1 MKRLEMTIKEKDL
14 SNSKNPRFTKWE
26 EIANAISHW
35 VGLAFGIVAT
45 VLMLVKACHIGTA
58 YHIIWASIFGFGL
71 ILLYC
76 SSMLNHSLP
85 SGTKWKDFFHNFDQ
99 IAIYFLIAWTYT
111 PIALIW
117 IRNIWW
123 RVLFGLQWW
132 FALIWII
139 LKIFMPNK
147 FEKGVNTFIV
157 ISYAFM
163 GWMLLYFIYPLYA
176 QISAMWMWWLF
187 IWWGLYTLGI
197 IAFKLE
203 KVKYMHLIWHLAVL
217 AGSVCHW
224 IAIMRYIL
232 PIGWSC

>member
-1 MKRLEMTIKEKDL
+1 MEILEMNLKEKDL

-58 YHIIWASIFGFGL
+58 YHIIWASIFWFGL

-85 SGTKWKDFFHNFDQ
+85 SGTKWKEFFHNFDQ

-123 RVLFGLQWW
+123 RVLFWLQWW
-132 FALIWII
+132 FALTWII

-163 GWMLLYFIYPLYA
+163 GWMLLYFIYPLFQ
-176 QISAMWMWWLF
+176 QISPMWMWRLF

-203 KVKYMHLIWHLAVL
+203 KYKYMHLIWHLAVL

-232 PIGWSC
+232 PIGGSC

>member
-1 MKRLEMTIKEKDL
+1 MVIKEKDL

-26 EIANAISHW
+26 EIANAVSHW

-45 VLMLVKACHIGTA
+45 VLMIVKACHIGTA
-58 YHIIWASIFGFGL
+58 YHIIWASIFWFGL

-85 SGTKWKDFFHNFDQ
+85 SWTKGKDFFHNFDQ

-123 RVLFGLQWW
+123 WVLFWLQWW
-132 FALIWII
+132 FALTWII
-139 LKIFMPNK
+139 LKFFMPNK

-163 GWMLLYFIYPLYA
+163 GRMLLYFIYPLYA

-203 KVKYMHLIWHLAVL
+203 KIKYMHLIWHLAVL
-217 AGSVCHW
+217 AGSVSHW
-224 IAIMRYIL
+224 IAIMWYIL
-232 PIGWSC
+232 PIGGSC